1 MRSSSSW
8 NLWQFQAPYHH
19 SSPQLLRFPSI
30 ARVNRP
36 YSRTWDDLLQEDRLG
51 DWLTKIRRARP
62 RGSWKFRSRKILWM
76 EDIPNNHLTCM
87 QLCKLWDVYHIN
99 CCRIFPINSM
109 LEGNQHFDWFEFL
122 QGLWVVKID
131 EILMFFL
138 GSHVM
143 LVLFGKRRK
152 YLFCMAKMT
161 KRSCFFSRKYRY
173 TSGKWWPSFWGAQP
187 ADPRICSRFILPW
200 NAMKCR

>member
-1 MRSSSSW
+1 MRPSSSS

-51 DWLTKIRRARP
+51 DWLTKIRRAPP
-62 RGSWKFRSRKILWM
+62 RGSWKFGRLRAFNGVRSRKILWM
-76 EDIPNNHLTCM
+76 EEIPNNHLTCM

-152 YLFCMAKMT
+152 YLFCDKEIV
-161 KRSCFFSRKYRY
+161 FFFK
-173 TSGKWWPSFWGAQP
+173 K
-187 ADPRICSRFILPW
+187 I
-200 NAMKCR
+200 